1 MEKRLDEEENGDED
15 LQELLNYINK
25 DKTRID
31 KGNIW

>member
-31 KGNIW
+31 KGNI